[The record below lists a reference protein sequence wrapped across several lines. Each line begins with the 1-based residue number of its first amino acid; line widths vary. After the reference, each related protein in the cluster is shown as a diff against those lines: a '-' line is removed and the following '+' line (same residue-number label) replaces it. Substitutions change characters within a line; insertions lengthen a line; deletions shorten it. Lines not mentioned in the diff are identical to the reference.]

1 MAAGVHQDRGLTEPM
16 PSMADQTDVGKER
29 EVAGQTMST
38 GFQVIHVLVELL
50 FSFVSHF
57 SEFLLH
63 FSTLNTGFPFENA
76 DNPASYYL
84 KIRKR
89 TKGWGG
95 GGLVNKTFRRIR
107 TVVRK
112 KATRLTERCVLSV
125 K

>member
-29 EVAGQTMST
+29 GVAGQTMST

-57 SEFLLH
+57 SEFLLP

-89 TKGWGG
+89 TKRWGG
-95 GGLVNKTFRRIR
+95 GGG
-107 TVVRK
+107 
-112 KATRLTERCVLSV
+112 AC
-125 K
+125 